1 MMSAT
6 RSRAARC
13 EAFLASPPDQP
24 RTGGI
29 MSRFTTAW
37 AGGIAL
43 VAALA
48 AGCGS
53 NNETNSDRQTNSYTQ
68 LRQQEAASE
77 RQDFIRDREKQLDE
91 LDNQIARMDAR
102 LDHEAQY
109 VDARQRAE
117 WSQRLFELREEQHR
131 TRAELERAQTATPEE
146 WHEMRGTLGNA
157 VDSIDARV
165 KKLGGEM
172 SGLFSSDDSK
182 ASAQEAEVNL
192 CDLKVAGANAEL
204 IDQGQRL
211 IVRLTSDDDTTVQDL
226 QEGAEQLQEKHRS
239 GEAEAA
245 RPSEQSS
252 NLVEN
257 VSVEDE
263 QDGVRMIF
271 TPSEGHRAALR
282 AQLTRE
288 VQQIENQSC

>member
-1 MMSAT
+1 
-6 RSRAARC
+6 
-13 EAFLASPPDQP
+13 
-24 RTGGI
+24 

-102 LDHEAQY
+102 LEHEAQY

-117 WSQRLFELREEQHR
+117 WSQQLFELREEQHR
-131 TRAELERAQTATPEE
+131 ARAELERAQTATPEE

-211 IVRLTSDDDTTVQDL
+211 VVRLTSDDETTVQDL
-226 QEGAEQLQEKHRS
+226 QESAEQLQEKHRS
-239 GEAEAA
+239 GEAA
-245 RPSEQSS
+245 RSDEQSS

-271 TPSEGHRAALR
+271 TPSEGHRSALR